1 MKRFAPLLRDI
12 NKRLDLPR
20 HVKSRIILEIAD
32 DLNEL
37 FEHYKSEG
45 LSEKEAEE
53 KVLKNFELDN
63 ETVAQLVRIHDT
75 PSRKITGMV
84 PEWMQQFIEWL
95 GLIMLI
101 ILIGFFIYFSITLL
115 SNDTSMRIFHDTSE
129 YKWIPVCLFVLVCI
143 ITISKLYAIFIKKD
157 YSTKSLHFGINF
169 LLFIACFS
177 VIASITG
184 TLTEL
189 YWTSGILE
197 NRVWQNPPSSLIF
210 EFAVKSSGLTVFSIL
225 VAFLSGLLWLVFAF
239 RAAMIEKREAHYLFN
254 L

>member
-53 KVLKNFELDN
+53 KVLKNFKLDN
-63 ETVAQLVRIHDT
+63 ETVAQLVRIHDI
-75 PSRKITGMV
+75 PMRKITGIF
-84 PEWMQQFIEWL
+84 PEWMLPLIEWL
-95 GLIMLI
+95 GLIT
-101 ILIGFFIYFSITLL
+101 LIGFFTYFTITIL
-115 SNDTSMRIFHDTSE
+115 SNYTLMRIFHIASE
-129 YKWIPVCLFVLVCI
+129 YKWISVSLFVLVCI
-143 ITISKLYAIFIKKD
+143 ITIAKLHAIFIKKD
-157 YSTKSLHFGINF
+157 YSTESLHFGINF

-177 VIASITG
+177 VLVSITG